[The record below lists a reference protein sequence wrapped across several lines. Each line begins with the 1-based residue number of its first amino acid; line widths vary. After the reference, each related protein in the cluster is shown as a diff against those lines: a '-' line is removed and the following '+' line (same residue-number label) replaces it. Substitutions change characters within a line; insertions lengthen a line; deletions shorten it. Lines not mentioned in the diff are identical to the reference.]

1 MKTRTLIFIGILLL
15 TCSISRSSE
24 AATGNET
31 TKNGTVNVFASPD
44 LYQLTLKWAG
54 EYTRINPT
62 YHINVIKA
70 DDGEMAGML
79 SKEQGLGFISNEGF
93 ASFDRKSTW
102 NLVVGRDVIVPV
114 MNAKNPLLEEINK
127 TGISPKAF
135 TRFLDNSENQ
145 TWGTLLGNN
154 SKVPVHI
161 YMVNDPSVKTSVTAF
176 LKVNPGKVNALA
188 TASAAEVMAAIT
200 KDPNA
205 IGFCK
210 MTSVMDAN
218 TQSLAENI
226 KLLPL
231 DKNGNGK
238 IDFME
243 DIYGNPEDFTRGVW
257 IGKYPKALSGN
268 IYSVATIK
276 PNNETE
282 VAFLQWVLSDG
293 QQFLNTNG
301 YSDLVYS
308 ERQTQLDK
316 LTNPAIILAT
326 PENNTY
332 ATIRVILLVV
342 IGLVVIGSMIGFVI
356 RSLRYKKESANAVSS
371 DPPSGI
377 DENSVLIPK
386 GLYFDKTHTWAFMEP
401 DGSVK
406 IGIDDFLQHITGP
419 LSGIGMKP
427 AGVKVKKGD
436 PLLTI
441 IQKGK
446 HLTVYSPVSG
456 TIRSNNNALNINA
469 AVLNTDPYSDG
480 WVYTIEP
487 TNWTREIQFL
497 SMSEKYKMWLRDEF
511 SRLKDFF
518 AVALN
523 DHTPEYAHVALQD
536 GGAITD
542 GILAQLNPKVW
553 EDFQTK
559 FIDTAK

>member
-1 MKTRTLIFIGILLL
+1 MKTRTLIFIGLLLL

-24 AATGNET
+24 AATGSEP
-31 TKNGTVNVFASPD
+31 TKNGTIRVLASPD
-44 LYQLTLKWAG
+44 LYQLTMKWAD

-62 YHINVIKA
+62 CHIDVIKA
-70 DDGEMAGML
+70 ADGEMAGML
-79 SKEQGLGFISNEGF
+79 SKEQGLGIISNEGYT
-93 ASFDRKSTW
+93 SFDHKSTW

-114 MNAKNPLLEEINK
+114 INAKNPWLGEINQK
-127 TGISPKAF
+127 GISAGAF
-135 TRFLDNSENQ
+135 TRFLDNPENQ

-154 SKVPVHI
+154 SKIPVHI
-161 YMVNDPSVKTSVTAF
+161 YMVNDPSVKTSVAAF
-176 LKVNPGKVNALA
+176 LKVSPGKINTLS

-210 MTSVMDAN
+210 MTSVMDPN
-218 TQSLAENI
+218 NQSLAENI

-243 DIYGNPEDFTRGVW
+243 NIYGNQEDFARGVW

-268 IYSVATIK
+268 IYSVATVQ

-332 ATIRVILLVV
+332 ATIRLILLVV
-342 IGLVVIGSMIGFVI
+342 IGFVVIGSMIGFVI
-356 RSLRYKKESANAVSS
+356 RSLRYKKESGSVMST

-377 DENSVLIPK
+377 DENSVIIPK

-427 AGVKVKKGD
+427 AGVTVKKGD

-456 TIRSNNNALNINA
+456 IIRSFNNTLKINA
-469 AVLNTDPYSDG
+469 AALNTNPYSDG
-480 WVYTIEP
+480 WVYSIEP

-497 SMSEKYKMWLRDEF
+497 SMAEKYKMWLKDEF

-536 GGAITD
+536 GGAISD
-542 GILAQLNPKVW
+542 GILARLNPKVW